1 MLSLQM
7 QMRVGIS
14 PKNESACI
22 SNLICAKNRT
32 AGFVCVTEKSNNF
45 DVRFSLILD
54 IRLKSGCQ
62 QIFIRLSSAVINKFA
77 SIHFSIGPLSVTVR
91 PNVRNLNFIDSSL
104 SFKKSCL
111 YLLSNITKM

>member
-14 PKNESACI
+14 PENESACI

-62 QIFIRLSSAVINKFA
+62 QIFIRLNSAKIEMSSTNLPV
-77 SIHFSIGPLSVTVR
+77 SIFLLV
-91 PNVRNLNFIDSSL
+91 
-104 SFKKSCL
+104 L
-111 YLLSNITKM
+111 YRLPSDQMSGT